1 MESLFLNRS
10 FVIATASALGVS
22 LAACGG
28 GGELGDR
35 IGTSD
40 PSVRFVNAVPGS
52 TLSLYRNGADNGLGL
67 NNVQYSA
74 ITKFS
79 HFDDE
84 TSTFSVRSNNVEV
97 GTAGS
102 VNAAKGHRYLTVAFP
117 VAGASNITAG
127 AIDLKL
133 LDDPYNRRASVV
145 PTVRLVHATPGN
157 QPVDVYITAPD
168 QALGTPSAPNF
179 AYQSFWPA
187 SGSDAQKLDD
197 TKGKFRVRVT
207 SAGNSADILF
217 DSQEIDL
224 DANADEVI
232 ALVPAQGQ
240 ALGSPI
246 PATLKRGDISLVLND
261 GNSNDKASR
270 VITDRP

>member
-1 MESLFLNRS
+1 MESFFLTRP
-10 FVIATASALGVS
+10 FLVATASALGLT

-52 TLSLYRNGADNGLGL
+52 TLSVYRNGGNDGL
-67 NNVQYSA
+67 NLNDVAYGA
-74 ITKFS
+74 VTKFS
-79 HFDDE
+79 RFDDAP
-84 TSTFSVRSNNVEV
+84 STFSVRSGGVEV

-102 VNAAKGHRYLTVAFP
+102 INAAKGHRYLTVAFP
-117 VAGASNITAG
+117 AAGASSITAG
-127 AIDLKL
+127 SIDLSL

-145 PTVRLVHATPGN
+145 PTVRLVNATPSS
-157 QPVDVYITAPD
+157 QPVDVYVTTPD

-187 SGSDAQKLDD
+187 SGSDALKLDD
-197 TKGKFRVRVT
+197 TKGKFRVRIT
-207 SAGNSADILF
+207 SAGNPANVLF

-224 DANADEVI
+224 DANADEVV
-232 ALVPAQGQ
+232 ALMPTHAQAFGAAVP
-240 ALGSPI
+240 
-246 PATLKRGDISLVLND
+246 TELKRGDINLVLND
-261 GNSNDKASR
+261 GNANDKASR

>member
-1 MESLFLNRS
+1 MESLLLNRL
-10 FVIATASALGVS
+10 FLAATASALGLS
-22 LAACGG
+22 LTACGG
-28 GGELGDR
+28 GGEIGDR

-40 PSVRFVNAVPGS
+40 PSMRFVNAVPGS
-52 TLSLYRNGADNGLGL
+52 ALSVYRNGSNDGLGL
-67 NNVQYSA
+67 NSVAYGA
-74 ITKFS
+74 ITKFAR
-79 HFDDE
+79 FDDA
-84 TSTFSVRSNNVEV
+84 TSTFSVRSGNVEV

-102 VNAAKGHRYLTVAFP
+102 INAAKGHRYLTVAFAA
-117 VAGASNITAG
+117 AGASSITAG
-127 AIDLKL
+127 AIDLRL

-145 PTVRLVHATPGN
+145 PTVRLVHATPAA
-157 QPVDVYITAPD
+157 QPVDVYVTAPD
-168 QALGTPSAPNF
+168 QALGTPSAANF

-232 ALVPAQGQ
+232 ALVPTQAQ
-240 ALGSPI
+240 ALGAPI

-261 GNSNDKASR
+261 GNADDKASR